1 MAALAGRAFET
12 LFASLDELE
21 REPERRMVV
30 VAFTRLLTCSQLPPS
45 LVPMRAPMFRQVV
58 HELGAIAESGGEG
71 EDDDDDDLDDM
82 EGTDD
87 DDENENNSDD
97 DDGGGTKKGPR
108 GGQVFRALAVP
119 EGGYDEEDDCVNAQD
134 EEYLSMLA
142 EFEKNQVGHST
153 IA

>member
-1 MAALAGRAFET
+1 MTGLAGRAFET

-30 VAFTRLLTCSQLPPS
+30 VAFTQLLTCTQLPSS

-71 EDDDDDDLDDM
+71 EGDDDVDGM
-82 EGTDD
+82 GGTD

-97 DDGGGTKKGPR
+97 DEGGKTKKGPR

-142 EFEKNQVGHST
+142 EFEKNQVGQST
-153 IA
+153 NA